1 VRSWCWMVVMLGLLA
16 GCGEQIEPGRTAAQA
31 PAIGGLGLATV
42 ASEPLA
48 HGESFVG
55 SVESFDRGVLA
66 ARIDGRV
73 AEVKVNAGDRVRRG
87 DLLLALAD
95 NQAQD
100 RLQQATAAVAAA
112 EGRLASARA
121 EQELAEKTQQ
131 RYANLLAA
139 QAVTRQEMDGIN
151 ARLEQA
157 RQGVRS
163 AEGTLQQAAAGRA
176 AAEKAVGW
184 NRILAPYDSLV
195 IERQVEVG
203 TTVMPGMPLLTLD
216 RQGGWRVRAAI
227 PESLAGRFQ
236 VGDRLVVEIPARQEK
251 LSGTLREMV
260 ASADPRSRSFEI
272 KLELDPAPGLSA
284 GLFARVQAPS
294 VMIPALLVPARALVE
309 RGQLVGVYVVTDG
322 RLTFRLVRVGR
333 QLDDR
338 VEILSGLQGGEQIVV
353 DGVERAKNG
362 ARVEG

>member
-1 VRSWCWMVVMLGLLA
+1 MRSWCAVVVMLGLLT
-16 GCGEQIEPGRTAAQA
+16 GCGEQIEPGRTTAQA
-31 PAIGGLGLATV
+31 PVITGLGLARV
-42 ASEPLA
+42 ASEPIA
-48 HGESFVG
+48 QGESFVG

-66 ARIDGRV
+66 ARIAGRV
-73 AEVKVNAGDRVRRG
+73 AEVKVNAGDQVRRG
-87 DLLLALAD
+87 ELLLTLAD
-95 NQAQD
+95 NQASDQ
-100 RLQQATAAVAAA
+100 LHQATAALAAA
-112 EGRLASARA
+112 EGNLAAASA
-121 EQELAEKTQQ
+121 ELELAAKTQQ

-139 QAVTRQEMDGIN
+139 QAVTRQEMDSIN

-163 AEGTLQQAAAGRA
+163 AEGMVQQAAAGQA

-184 NRILAPYDSLV
+184 SRILAPYDSQV

-203 TTVMPGMPLLTLD
+203 STVLPGMPLLTLD

-236 VGDRLVVEIPARQEK
+236 VGERLVVEIPARQERIA
-251 LSGTLREMV
+251 GTLREIV

-272 KLELDPAPGLSA
+272 KLDLDPAPGLSA
-284 GLFARVQAPS
+284 GLFARVQAPG
-294 VMIPALLVPARALVE
+294 VMTPALLVPARALVE
-309 RGQLVGVYVVTDG
+309 RGQLVGVYLVTEG
-322 RLTFRLVRVGR
+322 RLSFRLVRLGR
-333 QLDDR
+333 RLDDR

>member
-1 VRSWCWMVVMLGLLA
+1 MRSWCWMVLMLGLLT
-16 GCGEQIEPGRTAAQA
+16 GCGEQIEPGRTTAQA
-31 PAIGGLGLATV
+31 PVITGLGLATV

-73 AEVKVNAGDRVRRG
+73 AAIMVNAGDRVREG
-87 DLLLALAD
+87 ELLLTLAD
-95 NQAQD
+95 NQASD
-100 RLQQATAAVAAA
+100 RLRQATAAVVAA
-112 EGRLASARA
+112 EGNLAAARA
-121 EQELAEKTQQ
+121 ELELADKTQQ

-163 AEGTLQQAAAGRA
+163 AEGMLQQAAAGRA
-176 AAEKAVGW
+176 AAEKAVAW
-184 NRILAPYDSLV
+184 SRILAPYDSQV
-195 IERQVEVG
+195 IERRVEVG
-203 TTVMPGMPLLTLD
+203 STVMPGMPLLTLD

-227 PESLAGRFQ
+227 PESLAGRFK
-236 VGDRLVVEIPARQEK
+236 VGERLIVEIPARQEK
-251 LSGTLREMV
+251 IPGTLREIV

-272 KLELDPAPGLSA
+272 RLDLDPAPGLSA

-294 VMIPALLVPARALVE
+294 VMTPVLLVPARALVD
-309 RGQLVGVYVVTDG
+309 RGQLVGVYVVADG
-322 RLTFRLVRVGR
+322 CLIFRLVRVGR

-362 ARVEG
+362 VRVEG